1 MRLLLVEDDVQI
13 SNSITSLLKDRG
25 FAVDQAITKA
35 EGWEKAFIEEYDL
48 LIVDWMLPDGNGV
61 DLISDLREEKL
72 SSPILM
78 LTARGMVEDV
88 EQGLDSGADD
98 YLTKPFEIRELLAR
112 IRALTRRKENIVPQ
126 RFRFKTLEVDITQG
140 RVTNDGKEILLS
152 PKEFSIL
159 EFLIRNKDRIVTRD
173 ELTSHVWDEESD
185 VASNIVEVY
194 INFLRKKIDYRFHF
208 DLIKTIKGKGYILCK
223 D

>member
-140 RVTNDGKEILLS
+140 RVTNNGKEILLS

>member
-25 FAVDQAITKA
+25 FAVDQAFTKA
-35 EGWEKAFIEEYDL
+35 EGWEKAFVEEYDL